1 MNIKRKL
8 RIYYLDYNAKKF
20 EHRSRDPNKTRPD
33 WFSYEV
39 CLNNILY
46 SIINSNSNI
55 EVCFTLWYDAKD
67 ETDVNLSESTKN
79 LISQFGNLEHSF
91 QMITGDFKSGS
102 NSAKE
107 LLIFLNQK
115 TEFSDDDLIY
125 ICENDYLHQIDWIK
139 KVNELY
145 TSQIEFDYV
154 SLYDHRDNYTL
165 SIHQEFNVKFYH
177 TEHNIWRTGFSTC
190 FSKVSTLRVIKRDLS
205 ILTNYDDF
213 LCFSLLKLFNRK
225 LLISI
230 PGLSTHAMTNFESPA
245 VNWDLIARVNY
256 K

>member
-1 MNIKRKL
+1 MNSKRKL
-8 RIYYLDYNAKKF
+8 RIYYLDYNAVKF
-20 EHRSRDPNKTRPD
+20 ESRSRDPNKTRPE

-46 SIINSNSNI
+46 SVINSNSNFEI
-55 EVCFTLWYDAKD
+55 HFTLWYDAVD
-67 ETDVNLSESTKN
+67 ATEINLTESTQKLTPQLNN
-79 LISQFGNLEHSF
+79 LGHTF
-91 QMITGDFKSGS
+91 QIITGDFKSGA
-102 NSAKE
+102 NSAKQ
-107 LLIFLNQK
+107 LLEFLNQNK
-115 TEFSDDDLIY
+115 EFSDDDLIY
-125 ICENDYLHQIDWIK
+125 VCENDYLHQIDWIK
-139 KVNELY
+139 KVDELY

-165 SIHQEFNVKFYH
+165 PIHQEFNVKFHY

-190 FSKVSTLRVIKRDLS
+190 FSKISTLGVIKRDLS
-205 ILTNYDDF
+205 ILLNYDDF

-230 PGLSTHAMTNFESPA
+230 PGLSTHAMTNFQSPA
-245 VNWDLIARVNY
+245 VNWDLIAQVNY